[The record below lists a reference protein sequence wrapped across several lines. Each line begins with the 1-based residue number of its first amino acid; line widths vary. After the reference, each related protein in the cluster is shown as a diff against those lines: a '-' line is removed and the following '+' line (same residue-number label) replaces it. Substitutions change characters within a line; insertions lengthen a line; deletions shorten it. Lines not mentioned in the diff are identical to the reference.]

1 MRNRKFN
8 SDTVFNIVHK
18 LFMGLILILFAWPI
32 WFIIISSVSD
42 PYAITNGE
50 VWLIPKGFQLEGFRK
65 IFENKELFVAYRNSI
80 VYTVGGTAINI
91 VLTVCAA
98 FTLSRMDFWPR
109 KFLTVMYIFTM
120 YFGGGMIPYYLQI
133 RDLGLMNSP
142 WVMVIPN
149 AINIFNV
156 LILRSCFMYG
166 IPKELEEAASLDGAG
181 APQLLMKIYLP
192 LSKAT
197 LAVLVLYYAVGHWND
212 YVSALLFL
220 TDREILPLQSILR
233 EILVMSDYMSR
244 GSMNAAAV
252 AEMMRTGGII
262 KYGVNIIS
270 TIPVMIMYPFV
281 QKYFVKGVMV
291 GAVKG

>member
-80 VYTVGGTAINI
+80 VYTVGGTVINI

-109 KFLTVMYIFTM
+109 KFLTIMYIFTM

-262 KYGVNIIS
+262 KYGVIIIS
-270 TIPVMIMYPFV
+270 TIPVMFMYPFV

>member
-65 IFENKELFVAYRNSI
+65 IFENKELIVAYRNRI

-262 KYGVNIIS
+262 KYGVIIIS

>member
-80 VYTVGGTAINI
+80 VYTVGGTVINI
-91 VLTVCAA
+91 VLTICAA

-262 KYGVNIIS
+262 KYGVIIIS

>member
-109 KFLTVMYIFTM
+109 KFLTVMYIFTL

-262 KYGVNIIS
+262 KYGVIIIS

>member
-32 WFIIISSVSD
+32 WFLIISSVSD

-80 VYTVGGTAINI
+80 VYTVGGTVINI

-109 KFLTVMYIFTM
+109 KFLTIMYIFTM

-262 KYGVNIIS
+262 KYGVIIIS

>member
-181 APQLLMKIYLP
+181 APPLLMKIYLP

-262 KYGVNIIS
+262 KYGVIIIS

>member
-262 KYGVNIIS
+262 KYGVIIIS

>member
-80 VYTVGGTAINI
+80 VYTVGGTVINI

-109 KFLTVMYIFTM
+109 KFLTIMYIFTM

-262 KYGVNIIS
+262 KYGVIIIS

>member
-80 VYTVGGTAINI
+80 VYTVGGTVINI

-109 KFLTVMYIFTM
+109 KFLTIMYIFTM

-197 LAVLVLYYAVGHWND
+197 MAVLVLYYAVGHWND

-262 KYGVNIIS
+262 KYGVIIIS

>member
-1 MRNRKFN
+1 M
-8 SDTVFNIVHK
+8 
-18 LFMGLILILFAWPI
+18 
-32 WFIIISSVSD
+32 
-42 PYAITNGE
+42 
-50 VWLIPKGFQLEGFRK
+50 
-65 IFENKELFVAYRNSI
+65 
-80 VYTVGGTAINI
+80 GGTAINI

-262 KYGVNIIS
+262 KYGVIIIS